1 MSLTT
6 QRDER
11 IDLLRFIGLAMVI
24 LAHVYPPFIVAQLR
38 NFDVPL
44 MVLVSA
50 LSFSASVKQE
60 SYGQYVWARVKRLV
74 FPVWLFLALYFAMQ
88 WALAFPVTLP
98 SARETIARTFG
109 LLDGIGYVWVIRVFL
124 LVALI
129 GPFIYRF
136 HQRESSHL
144 KYFGTLALVYALFQ
158 ALVWWLLPHLSGLLK
173 VGIVNT
179 LFYVLPYG
187 VVFAFG
193 LRVPA
198 MLKAGTLALV
208 YCL

>member
-11 IDLLRFIGLAMVI
+11 IDLLRFIGLAMVV

-88 WALAFPVTLP
+88 WAFAFPVALP
-98 SARETIARTFG
+98 SAREP
-109 LLDGIGYVWVIRVFL
+109 LLVPLVCIDGIGYVWVIRIFL

-129 GPFIYRF
+129 GPFRLPFPSTRKQSSQIFWRPRVGVCAIPSNGLVGVTAF
-136 HQRESSHL
+136 ERCAESDFSEYAVL
-144 KYFGTLALVYALFQ
+144 CFTLWGGFC
-158 ALVWWLLPHLSGLLK
+158 VW
-173 VGIVNT
+173 
-179 LFYVLPYG
+179 
-187 VVFAFG
+187 FACP
-193 LRVPA
+193 RQ
-198 MLKAGTLALV
+198 
-208 YCL
+208 C